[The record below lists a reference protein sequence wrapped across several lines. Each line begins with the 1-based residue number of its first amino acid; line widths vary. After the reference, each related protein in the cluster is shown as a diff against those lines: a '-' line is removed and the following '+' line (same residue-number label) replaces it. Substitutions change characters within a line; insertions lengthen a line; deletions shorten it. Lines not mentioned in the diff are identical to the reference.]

1 MMVVTD
7 ICLSLLRWPQ
17 TFRGF
22 GVQLLAKKTLFF
34 RGCTYFNWDPCFF
47 LGGEFP
53 QSRRGHFGGIS
64 TKKIVHLDASDHL
77 SDSLAPGWL
86 CFCRILHPP
95 VTVLWGHI
103 VSHSYEANSIME
115 CRWWVQK
122 AVAHLDCLQLIP
134 LEMVFFRSL
143 NSICIVMIIVLHH
156 NESRWRATPKKVV
169 ICKGPC

>member
-1 MMVVTD
+1 
-7 ICLSLLRWPQ
+7 
-17 TFRGF
+17 
-22 GVQLLAKKTLFF
+22 
-34 RGCTYFNWDPCFF
+34 
-47 LGGEFP
+47 
-53 QSRRGHFGGIS
+53 
-64 TKKIVHLDASDHL
+64 
-77 SDSLAPGWL
+77 
-86 CFCRILHPP
+86 
-95 VTVLWGHI
+95 
-103 VSHSYEANSIME
+103 ME